1 MKKMVLPCLVI
12 LVLFSIPFTPL
23 EIMPS
28 CSAAGLD
35 FRIIPAGFN
44 APMEFLTG
52 FPLFAAKEV
61 KVEVLYMNHGPLQ
74 SSLEQIK
81 NIFSQYGSKISVSWY
96 DFESKEG
103 EQFMAKKGI
112 NQHVPLVIWMDGKF
126 TIPVNGKE
134 IKFVGF
140 PTGSGPA
147 AFQGKWTMDDLR
159 MVLNQITNKPR

>member
-1 MKKMVLPCLVI
+1 MKKAIALSFVA
-12 LVLFSIPFTPL
+12 LFLLLIPFT
-23 EIMPS
+23 
-28 CSAAGLD
+28 
-35 FRIIPAGFN
+35 
-44 APMEFLTG
+44 
-52 FPLFAAKEV
+52 LFAAKEV

-147 AFQGKWTMDDLR
+147 FFQGKWTMEDLR
-159 MVLNQITNKPR
+159 QALNQITNKPR

>member
-1 MKKMVLPCLVI
+1 MRKAIALCFVAMV
-12 LVLFSIPFTPL
+12 VLSIPFT
-23 EIMPS
+23 
-28 CSAAGLD
+28 
-35 FRIIPAGFN
+35 
-44 APMEFLTG
+44 
-52 FPLFAAKEV
+52 LFAAKEV

-81 NIFSQYGSKISVSWY
+81 QVFSTYGNKINVSWY

-126 TIPVNGKE
+126 SIPVNGKE

-147 AFQGKWTMDDLR
+147 FFQGKWTMEDLR
-159 MVLNQITNKPR
+159 QALNQITNKK